1 VTTLAIVLS
10 ALALTLSLA
19 HWCWDLWAGGLRG
32 RRRGSRHGRHEA
44 VALRV
49 ELLAEGTNCF
59 VIRGGYSLVFVSLR
73 VYNESEQRSATLSR
87 LVVELRRGRRWRPL
101 APHPHDH
108 AFIFGSLSRNAL
120 PVDLDPGAH
129 EDIYEVYQLPDLID
143 QTNIRLR
150 VVAWDYTG
158 AHAHVDDTLA
168 HRLDDRPPLDILFQ
182 TLDIHGPEP
191 QAASEAKTPTVT
203 TPTEPDPSRQA

>member
-1 VTTLAIVLS
+1 M
-10 ALALTLSLA
+10 
-19 HWCWDLWAGGLRG
+19 
-32 RRRGSRHGRHEA
+32 
-44 VALRV
+44 

-73 VYNESEQRSATLSR
+73 VYNESEQRAATLSR

-120 PVDLDPGAH
+120 PIDLQPGAY
-129 EDIYEVYQLPDLID
+129 EDVYEVYQLPDLID

-158 AHAHVDDTLA
+158 AHAYVDDTLA
-168 HRLDDRPPLDILFQ
+168 HRLDDRPALDILFQ
-182 TLDIHGPEP
+182 TLDIHSPEP
-191 QAASEAKTPTVT
+191 TTAATPTPAP
-203 TPTEPDPSRQA
+203 TPTAPDPSRQA

>member
-1 VTTLAIVLS
+1 MTTLAIILS
-10 ALALTLSLA
+10 AVALTLSLA
-19 HWCWDLWAGGLRG
+19 HWGWDLWTGGLRG
-32 RRRGSRHGRHEA
+32 RRRGGRHEA

-73 VYNESEQRSATLSR
+73 VYNESEQRAATLSG

-120 PVDLDPGAH
+120 PVDLQPGAF

-143 QTNIRLR
+143 QTNIKVR
-150 VVAWDYTG
+150 VVASDYTG
-158 AHAHVDDTLA
+158 SHATVDDTLA
-168 HRLDDRPPLDILFQ
+168 HRLDDRPALDILFQ
-182 TLDIHGPEP
+182 TLDIHSP
-191 QAASEAKTPTVT
+191 QPAAATASTPTA
-203 TPTEPDPSRQA
+203 PNPSRRE